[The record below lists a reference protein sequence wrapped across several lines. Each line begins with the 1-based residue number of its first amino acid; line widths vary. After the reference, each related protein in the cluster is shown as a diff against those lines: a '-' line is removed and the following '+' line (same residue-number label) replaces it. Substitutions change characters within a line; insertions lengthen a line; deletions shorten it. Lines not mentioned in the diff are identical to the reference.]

1 MSKIII
7 HDDIDSAAHALL
19 EMRTD
24 VHTVSVAENDH
35 ASLLA
40 EIVDA
45 DAVIVRYLP
54 LDADTIKAA
63 KNLKVIARHGV
74 GYDNIDLPA
83 ANACGVPVAT
93 IGEAN
98 SVTVAELALYLML
111 AVSKFGLSLDQAVRA
126 GNFAARAKI
135 EATELYEK
143 RVLVVGFGRIG
154 TRVAARCRAFE
165 MAVEIFD
172 PYIPRSTISE
182 AKFTASTD
190 LAAALGRADIVTL
203 HVPLNDE
210 TRHMIDDTALSHMK
224 PGAILINTSRGPVVE
239 TEAVGRALDSGH
251 LSGAGFD
258 VYEPEPPTADNPLL
272 HHPRTVLT
280 PHVGGG
286 TRECFRRSS
295 IRSAQHALDAI
306 DGCLDRTYVVNP
318 EVFD

>member
-1 MSKIII
+1 MLALVGRPRSSSR
-7 HDDIDSAAHALL
+7 DIDQRDRLAF
-19 EMRTD
+19 RTPID
-24 VHTVSVAENDH
+24 DSREAIEK
-35 ASLLA
+35 LA
-40 EIVDA
+40 REVVDA
-45 DAVIVRYLP
+45 KDVLYLGRGTGYP
-54 LDADTIKAA
+54 IALEGALKLKEISYIHAEGMAA
-63 KNLKVIARHGV
+63 
-74 GYDNIDLPA
+74 A